1 MAKIEYEDGF
11 SAEVLAEMEVMAYG
25 RSSAAA
31 VEPAVLR
38 EMELIAGGLH
48 APVEPGDVID
58 PDPARDDDDP
68 GFDFPNIGDA
78 TLAIY
83 LPDERSH
90 E

>member
-1 MAKIEYEDGF
+1 MAKSEWKDSYDF

-58 PDPARDDDDP
+58 PDPAGDP
-68 GFDFPNIGDA
+68 GFDFP
-78 TLAIY
+78 LV
-83 LPDERSH
+83 ERS
-90 E
+90 EA